1 VKNYIV
7 IDQRNGNYAVGG
19 RSKVDGVDYA
29 LHFGGFTLAKASRIA
44 QEMNAAG
51 HEPEAEAQDPIH
63 GVSPGRSGPLR
74 TMDNPASRG

>member
-19 RSKVDGVDYA
+19 RSLVEGVDYA

-44 QEMNAAG
+44 LEMN
-51 HEPEAEAQDPIH
+51 EAQDPIH
-63 GVSPGRSGPLR
+63 GVSPGRSGPLG